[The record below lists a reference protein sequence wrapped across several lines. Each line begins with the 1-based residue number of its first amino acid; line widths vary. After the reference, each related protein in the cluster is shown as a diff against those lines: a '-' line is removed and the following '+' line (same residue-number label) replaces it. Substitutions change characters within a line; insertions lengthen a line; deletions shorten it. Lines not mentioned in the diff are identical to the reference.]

1 MVSYHF
7 KCTLCGDELDSKT
20 TRYVCPKHGDDGI
33 LDTILDY
40 KVIAATTSP
49 REISDSHDFSIW
61 RYADLLP
68 IDDAHASRFAPP
80 LQVGW
85 TPLYHATKAGAA
97 LGLANLYI
105 KDDGR
110 NPTASFKDRA
120 SAFVVAKARE
130 LGVELITTASTGN
143 AGAALAGL
151 AAAAQMPTVIFVPET
166 APQAK
171 IAQLLIFGSRV
182 MLVKGNYDQAFDLCL
197 AASKEFGWYC
207 RNTAYNPYTVEGKKT
222 ASFEICEQLAHVGAF
237 HNVGAFRETP
247 LRWVA
252 PDRIFV
258 SVGDGNIISGLWK
271 GLRDLAA
278 LGWIDKMPKLM
289 GIQAEGSAACYNAW
303 KAGTDKIT
311 PVSATT
317 IADSISADIP
327 RDGVRAVRAVRETD
341 GAYLTVTDAEI
352 LAAIRDLARAEAVFA
367 EPAGAAAYAG
377 LIKAVEQ
384 GLVKSDETMVCLI
397 TGSGLKDIKSAM
409 QAVSPERSEGS
420 AGEGT
425 RIEPTLDALRRV
437 MKS

>member
-1 MVSYHF
+1 
-7 KCTLCGDELDSKT
+7 
-20 TRYVCPKHGDDGI
+20 
-33 LDTILDY
+33 
-40 KVIAATTSP
+40 
-49 REISDSHDFSIW
+49 
-61 RYADLLP
+61 
-68 IDDAHASRFAPP
+68 
-80 LQVGW
+80 
-85 TPLYHATKAGAA
+85 
-97 LGLANLYI
+97 
-105 KDDGR
+105 
-110 NPTASFKDRA
+110 
-120 SAFVVAKARE
+120 
-130 LGVELITTASTGN
+130 GVEIITTASTGN

-166 APQAK
+166 APPAK

-207 RNTAYNPYTVEGKKT
+207 RNTAYNPFTVEGKKT
-222 ASFEICEQLAHVGAF
+222 ASIEICEQMTADGGRRSAVGGRQSS
-237 HNVGAFRETP
+237 V
-247 LRWVA
+247 WSA

-278 LGWIDKMPKLM
+278 LGWIAKMPKLM
-289 GIQAEGSAACYNAW
+289 GVQAEGSAACYNAW
-303 KAGTDKIT
+303 KAGVEKIT

-327 RDGVRAVRAVRETD
+327 RDGVRAVRAARETG
-341 GAYLTVTDAEI
+341 GAYLAVSDDEI

-377 LIKAVEQ
+377 LVKAVKQ
-384 GLVKSDETMVCLI
+384 GLVKSDETVVCLI

-409 QAVSPERSEGS
+409 QV

-425 RIEPTLDALRRV
+425 RIEPSLDALRRV